1 VLHDD
6 DRDSRRTEN
15 RNALSHRVMLQ
26 LVMEHL
32 DNEQHSKT
40 VQAIQKESNLLCTQ
54 PFLTRPFAP
63 CAHY

>member
-1 VLHDD
+1 
-6 DRDSRRTEN
+6 
-15 RNALSHRVMLQ
+15 MLQ